1 MSITLSNINETI
13 SNNFNTL
20 SQKIEATESAL
31 SGEID
36 STKAELNSAISTTKE
51 ELVST
56 ISDTKEE
63 LTNKINSVESTLS
76 QRITTNAN
84 NISSLSE
91 RLDGLASGEGD
102 LRLASDTVVGGI
114 KIGHTS
120 TSTQKAVQLSSSGQ
134 AYVQLDYYFEVVG
147 NLD

>member
-1 MSITLSNINETI
+1 MSVTLSNINETI

-20 SQKIEATESAL
+20 SQKIEGTESAL
-31 SGEID
+31 SGEIA
-36 STKAELNSAISTTKE
+36 SAKA
-51 ELVST
+51 
-56 ISDTKEE
+56 D
-63 LTNKINSVESTLS
+63 LTDKINSVESTLS
-76 QRITTNAN
+76 QRITTNAD

-102 LRLASDTVVGGI
+102 LRLATSSVVGGI
-114 KIGHTS
+114 KIGHTT
-120 TSTQKAVQLSSSGQ
+120 TSTQKAVQLNSSGQ